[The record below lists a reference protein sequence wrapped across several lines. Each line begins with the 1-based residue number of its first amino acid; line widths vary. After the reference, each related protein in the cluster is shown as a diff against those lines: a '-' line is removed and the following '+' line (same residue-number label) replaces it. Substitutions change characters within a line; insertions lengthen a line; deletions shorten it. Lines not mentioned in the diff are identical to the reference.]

1 MPKPPKR
8 EVTDESR
15 QASLKGAAGVT
26 DEQWTV
32 IKPKLEKVR
41 QLKQTTSIGIMISG
55 ASSGGSQSR
64 SGAPPRP
71 GVSGGGG
78 GAGFSIKRG
87 AGPTSQTKS
96 GGDSWMEWRW
106 YASWG
111 RRPPEKQDEKLCA
124 GLFNLLKDKNAKP
137 EELKQKMDELRKAR
151 ELKTQELTEARK
163 ELRELLTLDQEAR
176 MVALGWLD

>member
-1 MPKPPKR
+1 
-8 EVTDESR
+8 
-15 QASLKGAAGVT
+15 
-26 DEQWTV
+26 
-32 IKPKLEKVR
+32 
-41 QLKQTTSIGIMISG
+41 
-55 ASSGGSQSR
+55 
-64 SGAPPRP
+64 
-71 GVSGGGG
+71 
-78 GAGFSIKRG
+78 
-87 AGPTSQTKS
+87 
-96 GGDSWMEWRW
+96 MEWRW